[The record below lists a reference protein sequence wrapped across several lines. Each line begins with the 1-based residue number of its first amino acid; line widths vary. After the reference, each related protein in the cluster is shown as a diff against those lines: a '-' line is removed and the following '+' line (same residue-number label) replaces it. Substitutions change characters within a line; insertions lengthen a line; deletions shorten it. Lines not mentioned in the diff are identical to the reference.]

1 MNRNVTRRV
10 RTALGAAGIA
20 LAALT
25 IGSAPQA
32 LAAPNDGGCS
42 SMAMPAETA
51 GAADAGN
58 ALTRAGQIAAA
69 SAPRS
74 DSGGAPMTCQ
84 PVGHG

>member
-1 MNRNVTRRV
+1 MNSTATRRIA
-10 RTALGAAGIA
+10 TALGSAGIA

-32 LAAPNDGGCS
+32 LAAPGDNGCS
-42 SMAMPAETA
+42 SMAMPAGNA
-51 GAADAGN
+51 DADAGN
-58 ALTRAGQIAAA
+58 TLTRAGQIAAA

-74 DSGGAPMTCQ
+74 DGGQAPMTCQ